1 MAVADAGMVGPIFCG
16 SLSWMMKMGVVL
28 PDSTVE
34 ALEQSYSYSSLS
46 ISIRKAGLN
55 DATWHM
61 GRCGKSMEVLH
72 SMLQRCWLL
81 RQMSHLWPWHFETS
95 LRAM

>member
-16 SLSWMMKMGVVL
+16 RLSWMMKMGVVL

-55 DATWHM
+55 DATWINLAH
-61 GRCGKSMEVLH
+61 GKM
-72 SMLQRCWLL
+72 W
-81 RQMSHLWPWHFETS
+81 
-95 LRAM
+95 